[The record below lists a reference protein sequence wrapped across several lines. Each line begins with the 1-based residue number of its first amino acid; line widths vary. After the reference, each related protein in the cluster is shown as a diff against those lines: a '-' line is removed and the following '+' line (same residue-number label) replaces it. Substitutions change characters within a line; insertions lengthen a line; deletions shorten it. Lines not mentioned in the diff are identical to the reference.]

1 MAAIPALRVMISSRS
16 LSRVFDSDIQ
26 LAELR
31 ARLKEKLR
39 SIRWFAGDPASLAG
53 RDQELFDVWIHEDT
67 PAEDG
72 GESTFEISIQR
83 IKWAD
88 IVIVLYTGE
97 AGSSASD
104 DELGICHAELFEA
117 LSRRPDIVAVVDMTP
132 LSDSKLARDRTFRE
146 YVDRLQLFRRT
157 AGDEATLQQ
166 VVLEL
171 LQDRVAVLARR
182 GGRGAG
188 RRRDKGRALD
198 WNRLDL
204 DKRRSAM
211 RTALVQELS
220 PASASKRGT
229 LLKAGLYAGREAMV
243 RPDAIPAS
251 LSVAPAREKVGQPFL
266 RDHELSARLEEE
278 NLPGVIHIIACHR
291 GVTETQALSILG
303 TPDAIAVSGEFGV
316 YVADH
321 VQKIQL
327 IFLSEC
333 SDDTAVALAV
343 RQLRGWLSESGEGP
357 RVLDR
362 AVARRKIL
370 TTIAEVQ
377 DEGR

>member
-1 MAAIPALRVMISSRS
+1 MAAIPPLRVMISSRS
-16 LSRVFDSDIQ
+16 LSRVFTTGTR
-26 LAELR
+26 LADLR

-39 SIRWFAGDPASLAG
+39 SIRWFAGDPAAVVG

-67 PAEDG
+67 AAEDG
-72 GESTFEISIQR
+72 GQSTFEISIQR
-83 IKWAD
+83 INWAD

-97 AGSSASD
+97 AGSATND
-104 DELGICHAELFEA
+104 QELGICHAELFEA
-117 LSRRPDIVAVVDMTP
+117 LSRRPDVVALVDLTP
-132 LSDSKLARDRTFRE
+132 LSDSVVARDRSFRE
-146 YVDRLQLFRRT
+146 YVDRLQLFRRA
-157 AGDEATLQQ
+157 AGDEAALQQ
-166 VVLEL
+166 IVLEL

-204 DKRRSAM
+204 DSRRSAM
-211 RTALVQELS
+211 RAALAQELS
-220 PASASKRGT
+220 PASPSGR
-229 LLKAGLYAGREAMV
+229 LLAAELLPGRPVMV

-251 LSVAPAREKVGQPFL
+251 LAVAAARERVGQPFL
-266 RDHELSARLEEE
+266 RDHELSSLLESED
-278 NLPGVIHIIACHR
+278 LPGVIHVIACHR
-291 GVTETQALSILG
+291 GVTESQALGILG
-303 TPDAIAVSGEFGV
+303 TPDAIAISGEFGV

-327 IFLSEC
+327 FFLSEC
-333 SDDTAVALAV
+333 GDDTAVALAV

-357 RVLDR
+357 RVFDR
-362 AVARRKIL
+362 AAARRRIL